1 MIRIHCTNILPDT
14 SNTAESRAAMS
25 LCEQLRSELKQYQH
39 AEGDIYILTNI
50 RIFGQKRN
58 DIDLLIMGFVENLH
72 FKEVMTKNY
81 GKVNDLEIRSFISN
95 IELKSHPSNKVSHE
109 GTDYIVKYGNVRHN
123 ASVQC
128 SEAKFSLINHLND
141 QLGVTPFVTDIL
153 WFNGL
158 TKKILMQCEV
168 EFMIMLCILD
178 FLLKILSRLF
188 FSK

>member
-95 IELKSHPSNKVSHE
+95 I
-109 GTDYIVKYGNVRHN
+109 
-123 ASVQC
+123 A
-128 SEAKFSLINHLND
+128 
-141 QLGVTPFVTDIL
+141 
-153 WFNGL
+153 
-158 TKKILMQCEV
+158 
-168 EFMIMLCILD
+168 
-178 FLLKILSRLF
+178 
-188 FSK
+188 